1 MSGALHPVPAPL
13 NTGALGT
20 GGWVRTPE
28 ADAHGLGVGAVGA
41 ELESDGAEHAQLG
54 GHLLHSAETAL
65 LLRVGKLHHQAG

>member
-13 NTGALGT
+13 PTRGLGT

-41 ELESDGAEHAQLG
+41 KLESDGAEHAQLG